1 MAYTVA
7 SPNTGTSVSAQI
19 GERKLWKAG
28 VSIFEQSSDFFQD
41 MEGAG
46 TNSVIQTVT
55 DTSKGKGQKI
65 KFTVMSGLY
74 DEAHSG
80 EALFEEQGDF
90 EELMFNE
97 YELEVDYLRHGVS
110 WTDRLEEFMGMRGE
124 ITSGLPEELGKWLGR
139 VKSERLFMM
148 FLHKLNSENVI
159 YAGGK
164 SQDTLVSADTLDWD
178 EIIGMGTQLQ
188 RMGGRPAEVG
198 RAGRNPINK
207 GVVVATTDALYSLE
221 LDTAYKQILR
231 ETVNETNA
239 KMIFDGGYS
248 NVRGHVIR
256 QYNPIDHDGVGAI
269 GSPLN
274 CKAVLGEAV
283 TAGTAVFDI
292 KGGGNTTAAAITK
305 KKYFKYFP
313 GYAYQFLPN
322 DTLSPASETRYCLIV
337 NPPNAAVDP
346 NKIGMYSYTTGNNGN
361 KITITK
367 RLGAAAAVDR
377 VTTLGDVDWN
387 TGVWAGKHT
396 DVHPVG
402 ALILPCNAKGQVF
415 GDSLMLYAN
424 AALRGYGKY
433 RNERSVEQKEGG
445 DEGTMAFIRRIF
457 VTSVFG
463 QCPTKD
469 RQLRCP
475 SVLRLR
481 HAIQYAGVP
490 LPIVT

>member
-1 MAYTVA
+1 MSYTIA

-19 GERKLWKAG
+19 QERNLWKKG
-28 VSIFEQSSDFFQD
+28 VDIFEQSSDFFMD
-41 MEGAG
+41 MEGPG
-46 TNSVIQTVT
+46 VNSLVQTVT

-65 KFTVMSGLY
+65 KFTVMSGFY
-74 DEAHSG
+74 DEPHMG
-80 EALFEEQGDF
+80 EELFEEEDDF

-97 YELEVDYLRHGVS
+97 YEMEVDFLRHGVS
-110 WTDRLEEFMGMRGE
+110 WTDRMEEFMGMRGE
-124 ITSGLPEELGKWLGR
+124 IVAGLPEELGKWLGR
-139 VKSERLFMM
+139 VKTERLLMM
-148 FLHKLNSENVI
+148 FLHKLNAENLI
-159 YAGGK
+159 YANGK
-164 SQDTLVSADTLDWD
+164 SQDTLVGADVLDWD
-178 EIIGMGTQLQ
+178 EVIGMGVQLQ
-188 RMGGRPAEVG
+188 RLGGRPAEVG
-198 RAGRNPINK
+198 RAGRNVIRK
-207 GVVVATTDALYSLE
+207 GVVVATTDSLYSLE
-221 LDTAYKQILR
+221 LDSAYKQVLR
-231 ETVNETNA
+231 ETVNEANA
-239 KMIFDGGYS
+239 KMIFDGGYT

-274 CKAVLGEAV
+274 AKALLGTAI
-283 TAGTAVFDI
+283 TAGTATFDI
-292 KGGGNTTAAAITK
+292 TGGGSTVAAAKTK
-305 KKYFKYFP
+305 KKYFKYFD
-313 GYAYQFLPN
+313 GYAYPFLPN
-322 DTLSPASETRYCLIV
+322 DILSPAGTTRYVLVV

-361 KITITK
+361 KITIAK
-367 RLGAAAAVDR
+367 RLGSAASGDR
-377 VTTLGDVDWN
+377 VTTLGDVQWN

-433 RNERSVEQKEGG
+433 RNLRSVEKKEGG
-445 DEGTMAFIRRIF
+445 DEGTQAFIQRIF

-463 QCPTKD
+463 QCPRKD

-475 SVLRLR
+475 GVLRLR

-490 LPIVT
+490 LPVVS